1 MMNVLAGELVI
12 ETELAVDLFVD
23 GRPAAKLY
31 GPGVLQLELPD
42 GDHDLTV
49 YRGNG
54 GEQLPVTVGTEPTRV
69 RIGSTLLE
77 ASAAPTVET
86 PVDATTGNVEMRLVD
101 GPAVTLIWEG
111 EQHPIPRGGTLIFS
125 DLEPGEYRLEARSAD
140 LTYVWMRGT
149 VRVEAGDQVVMAL
162 SEGHPAECFGR
173 PEAWQ
178 PDR

>member
-1 MMNVLAGELVI
+1 MNVLAGELVV
-12 ETELAVDLFVD
+12 ESELAVDLFVD

-31 GPGVLQLELPD
+31 GPGILHLEFPD
-42 GDHDLTV
+42 GEHDLTV

-54 GEQLPVTVGTEPTRV
+54 GEQLPVTLGAEPTLV

-77 ASAAPTVET
+77 ASAAPLVEKEA
-86 PVDATTGNVEMRLVD
+86 DASTGSVQMRLVQ
-101 GPAVTLIWEG
+101 GPPVTLIWEG
-111 EQHPIPRGGTLIFS
+111 ERHPIPRDGTLTFA
-125 DLEPGEYRLEARSAD
+125 DLEPGEYRIEARSAD

-149 VRVEAGDQVVMAL
+149 VHVQAGDEVVLAL
-162 SEGHPAECFGR
+162 SEGRPTECFGR